1 MKILILGGTGAMGT
15 YLVQILK
22 QKNCELYVT
31 SRTFHESKEINY
43 ILGDAKNDVFRKRQ
57 TTRLG

>member
-43 ILGDAKNDVFRKRQ
+43 ILGDAKNDVFLKVY
-57 TTRLG
+57 